1 RTRPLALGLKQCLST
16 AADLNEAMIPST
28 KTVLVLFFFLIALL
42 VLLFVLYKKLNRETH
57 GEYTVPAVLTLEA
70 HLGFQLWPRSEEDVE
85 QPEEGEDSQASDG
98 EGEDDGEKPEDD
110 STDPSNTSNG
120 SDDENS
126 SEEDLEAGEHGR
138 QMGAA
143 DLMNET
149 SENKEEKV
157 EAEIKGERGEGTELL
172 IDLKQFSGSAI
183 WSEEEGGGG
192 KGEDLT
198 AL

>member
-1 RTRPLALGLKQCLST
+1 MK
-16 AADLNEAMIPST
+16 DLNEAMIPST

-42 VLLFVLYKKLNRETH
+42 VLLFFLYKKLNRETH
-57 GEYTVPAVLTLEA
+57 GEYTVRRLVYKEGGVRDRVRAAVLTLEA

-85 QPEEGEDSQASDG
+85 QPEEGEDSQASDR

-157 EAEIKGERGEGTELL
+157 EAEIKG
-172 IDLKQFSGSAI
+172 
-183 WSEEEGGGG
+183 
-192 KGEDLT
+192 
-198 AL
+198 